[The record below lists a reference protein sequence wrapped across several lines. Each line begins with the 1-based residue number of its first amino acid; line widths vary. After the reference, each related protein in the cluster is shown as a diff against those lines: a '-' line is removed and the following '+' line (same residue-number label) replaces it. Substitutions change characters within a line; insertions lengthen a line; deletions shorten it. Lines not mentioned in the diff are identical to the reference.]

1 MKKITSKDNI
11 VIKEAKKLK
20 EKKYRTEKDSF
31 LIEGFR
37 FIEEAIKS
45 DYKVQKLFIDEDVL
59 EKCYEF
65 DILNNIEDNI
75 EIYIVNKLIINLL
88 SDTENSQGAIA
99 IVKNKPQEVSKNDGF
114 YIFVDKVQD
123 PGNLGTIIRSAHAS
137 GAKGVILNNG
147 TVDLFNEKT
156 LRSTMGSIFKVPVII
171 DKDLS
176 LLRELKEKGFKVV
189 GSSLSTNDNFF
200 DIDLR
205 DKIIIVVGNEGR
217 GMSSEIEQLCNK
229 LVKIPMPGNAESLNV
244 AIAASI
250 MMFEVVRQN
259 ICDKC

>member
-11 VIKEAKKLK
+11 IIKEAKKLK
-20 EKKYRTEKDSF
+20 EKKYRTERNSF

-45 DYKVQKLFIDEDVL
+45 DYNVEKMFIDEDVL

-65 DILNNIEDNI
+65 DILNNIDDGI

-88 SDTENSQGAIA
+88 SDTENSQGIIA
-99 IVKNKPQEVSKNDGF
+99 IVKDKIKEVSREDGF

-123 PGNLGTIIRSAHAS
+123 PGNLGTIIRSADAS

-147 TVDLFNEKT
+147 TVDLYNEKT
-156 LRSTMGSIFKVPVII
+156 LRSTMGSIFKLPVIL
-171 DKDLS
+171 DKNLAI
-176 LLRELKEKGFKVV
+176 LKELKANGFKVI
-189 GSSLSTNDNFF
+189 GSSLNTNDNFF
-200 DIDLR
+200 DINLKN
-205 DKIIIVVGNEGR
+205 KIIIVVGNEGR
-217 GMSSEIEQLCNK
+217 GMSSEIEELCDN

-244 AIAASI
+244 AIAASV

-259 ICDKC
+259 ITDKS

>member
-11 VIKEAKKLK
+11 IIKEAKKLK
-20 EKKYRTEKDSF
+20 EKKYRTEKNSF

-45 DYKVQKLFIDEDVL
+45 DYNVEKMFIDEDAL

-65 DILNNIEDNI
+65 DILNNIDDSI

-88 SDTENSQGAIA
+88 SDTENSQGIIA
-99 IVKNKPQEVSKNDGF
+99 IVRDKIREVSREDGF

-123 PGNLGTIIRSAHAS
+123 PGNLGTIIRSADAS

-147 TVDLFNEKT
+147 TVDLYNEKT
-156 LRSTMGSIFKVPVII
+156 LRSTMGSIFKLPVIL
-171 DKDLS
+171 DKNLA
-176 LLRELKEKGFKVV
+176 LLKELKANGFKVI
-189 GSSLSTNDNFF
+189 GSSLNTKHNFF
-200 DIDLR
+200 DINLKS
-205 DKIIIVVGNEGR
+205 KIIIVVGNEGR
-217 GMSSEIEQLCNK
+217 GMSSEIDELCDS

-259 ICDKC
+259 ITDKS